1 MKMVEHTSDRYS
13 GRTSCGRPL
22 CRPDPDLVAKLNN
35 YDGLLA
41 ALKTVFTVIGE
52 SLIDDDL
59 DSETFRD
66 RMVQLQDQARAAIA
80 EAEEAP

>member
-41 ALKTVFTVIGE
+41 ALDE
-52 SLIDDDL
+52 SLTYLPTCEDDGCGPK
-59 DSETFRD
+59 FPYIPKCPY
-66 RMVQLQDQARAAIA
+66 MKARAVIA
-80 EAEEAP
+80 EAKEN